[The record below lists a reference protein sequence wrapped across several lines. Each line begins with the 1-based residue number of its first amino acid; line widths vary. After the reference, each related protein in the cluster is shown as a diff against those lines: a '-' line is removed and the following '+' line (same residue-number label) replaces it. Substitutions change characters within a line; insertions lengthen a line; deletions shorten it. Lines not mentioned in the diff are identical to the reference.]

1 MSLNILKNLI
11 KEGIEDFVSQQ
22 QRETISF
29 EDNPLEYILQKYP
42 SLDATLVDLMTENY
56 RDYTTGVFVI
66 APKPTTFRIL
76 LHNGQEFYLIY
87 GPNAYT
93 AKISGKKYYLLN
105 LSEEQFAINAIASLL
120 ELGMPPGSE
129 GPGEQMDNE
138 ADIKGGE
145 DLPAEDTP
153 AEEPA
158 PEEELAETEEVKP
171 KTPLRFKIIKESLSK
186 KSHLNEVKKDFNS
199 LSPKAKEVG
208 NNIIN
213 QLNIPQEDL
222 LSSSS
227 NRIIILSDLPRPKM
241 FKQLEDL
248 GYIRDPSIPGSG
260 MGGFKNEDGVQII
273 VKPKSGQGAKSSG
286 KENESS
292 FFNLINNKIQE
303 NGSPITVIFKSD
315 NKNIINKNVS
325 KCVDSSVEGATDFA
339 KADAQLLDPSNK
351 VISNI
356 SLKKRN
362 AVRWE
367 SSKSRLIGGINIFKS
382 FIEKASQNVFKD
394 IALEPIKGVNKKFKL
409 FNPQTNKILSKVIIK
424 DTPEDVVKDVVFGN
438 DNPSTIVIKED
449 FENFSNYT
457 FENEVLVINC
467 YKIYDSVD
475 DILGTDDE
483 PVFAFSNHIGQA
495 YGIEFRSFSKGLLYK
510 DNELKGS
517 SAEISFNELK

>member
-1 MSLNILKNLI
+1 MSLKILKKLI

-42 SLDATLVDLMTENY
+42 SLDATLSDLMTENY
-56 RDYTTGVFVI
+56 RDYITGVYVMS
-66 APKPTTFRIL
+66 PKPTTFKIL

-87 GPNAYT
+87 GPKAYIV
-93 AKISGKKYYLLN
+93 KISGKKYN
-105 LSEEQFAINAIASLL
+105 LMNLKEEEFAITAISALL

-129 GPGEQMDNE
+129 GPNE
-138 ADIKGGE
+138 EINNETDLKG
-145 DLPAEDTP
+145 DEDTP
-153 AEEPA
+153 EEEPTEE
-158 PEEELAETEEVKP
+158 PTGDEEELQEVEEVKP
-171 KTPLRFKIIKESLSK
+171 KSPLKFKIIKESK
-186 KSHLNEVKKDFNS
+186 YTLNEIKKDFNS
-199 LSPKAKEVG
+199 LSSKAKEVG

-213 QLNIPQEDL
+213 QLNISQEDL

-227 NRIIILSDLPRPKM
+227 NRIIILSDLPRPKI

-248 GYIRDPSIPGSG
+248 GYIRDPSISGSG

-315 NKNIINKNVS
+315 NKNIINKNVF

-382 FIEKASQNVFKD
+382 FIEKVSQNVFKD
-394 IALEPIKGVNKKFKL
+394 ITLEPIKGANKKFKL

-424 DTPEDVVKDVVFGN
+424 DTPEDIVKDVVFGN

-467 YKIYDSVD
+467 YKIYDNVE

-517 SAEISFNELK
+517 SAEISFNDLK

>member
-1 MSLNILKNLI
+1 MSLNILKKLI

-42 SLDATLVDLMTENY
+42 SLDAILADLMTENY
-56 RDYTTGVFVI
+56 RDYITGVYVI

-87 GPNAYT
+87 GPKAYT
-93 AKISGKKYYLLN
+93 AKISGKKYNLINLN
-105 LSEEQFAINAIASLL
+105 EEQFAINAIASLL

-138 ADIKGGE
+138 ADTKGGE
-145 DLPAEDTP
+145 DLPTEETP
-153 AEEPA
+153 AEE
-158 PEEELAETEEVKP
+158 PEEELAENEEVKP
-171 KTPLRFKIIKESLSK
+171 KSVLRFKIIKEGILK
-186 KSHLNEVKKDFNS
+186 EVKRDFNS
-199 LSPKAKEVG
+199 LSPKAQEVG
-208 NNIIN
+208 NTLIN
-213 QLNIPQEDL
+213 QLNISQDNL

-227 NRIIILSDLPRPKM
+227 NRIIILSDIPRPKI
-241 FKQLEDL
+241 FKTLEDL

-260 MGGFKNEDGVQII
+260 LGGFKTENDVQIL

-286 KENESS
+286 KENEAS
-292 FFNLINNKIQE
+292 FYDLINNKIQE

-315 NKNIINKNVS
+315 KKTDINKNVA
-325 KCVDSSVEGATDFA
+325 KCIDSSIEGAKDFA
-339 KADAQLLDPSNK
+339 KADAQLLDPSKK

-367 SSKSRLIGGINIFKS
+367 SSKSRLIGGVNIFKS
-382 FIEKASQNVFKD
+382 FVEKISQNKFKN
-394 IALEPIKGVNKKFKL
+394 ISLEPIPNVNKKFKL
-409 FNPQTNKILSKVIIK
+409 FNPQINKILSKVVIK

-438 DNPSTIVIKED
+438 DNPPTIVIKED

-457 FENEVLVINC
+457 FENGILIINC
-467 YKIYDSVD
+467 YKIYTDVD
-475 DILGTDDE
+475 DIMGTDDE

-517 SAEISFNELK
+517 AEEISFNDLK